1 MRNYRFFRYIYLVPL
16 LLLLG
21 SCVSSGGYGQGSAAD
36 TGVLTRQE
44 MEIAAAE
51 MAVGIGEMFRRQGDG
66 KIENVFVALLP
77 TRNDTSEI
85 IDTDIL
91 DFALVDELR
100 AEGVFTVRPEDREA
114 ALEEMTFNISGLAEE
129 SLSLGEMKSPNYFI
143 KIVVSESFYL
153 SGQDRI
159 MEQVI
164 RLEMRAVETQLV
176 VWSDSKTFSKKLA
189 RRNNDVAW

>member
-1 MRNYRFFRYIYLVPL
+1 MRNYRFFRYIYLLPL
-16 LLLLG
+16 FALLG

-36 TGVLTRQE
+36 TGVLTREE

-51 MAVGIGEMFRRQGDG
+51 MSAGIGEMFRRQGDG

-85 IDTDIL
+85 IDTEIL
-91 DFALVDELR
+91 DFALVDGLR
-100 AEGVFTVRPEDREA
+100 AQGVFTVRPEDREA

-143 KIVVSESFYL
+143 KIVISESFYH

-164 RLEMRAVETQLV
+164 RLELRAVETQLV

-189 RRNNDVAW
+189 RRKNDVAW